1 MKVISGKGFAMVWIL
16 ALSNALAA
24 STLSAMMLVGS
35 LVGIILAPSADWATL
50 PIAVIVVGT
59 AMGVYPATR
68 AMAMLGRKR
77 ALALSM
83 LLGILACGLAAFSL
97 EIKSFVLFC
106 IASLFLGVTNAALLQ
121 TRFAAMELVD
131 PASGSAAASLIM
143 CGGIIAAVLGPE
155 LAVMGMN
162 ITAVD
167 YQGAFYLAG
176 LCLLLGMLVLTAY
189 RPGAMSVVDKQASVR
204 SAGQLMRNPTFYL
217 ALTSAVVAYI
227 IMSFVMTGT
236 PISMHHVHGHSL
248 EDTKFVI
255 QSHIAAMFLP
265 SMIAPFIFRA
275 VGIRGTM
282 ILGLLCYCVTIVL
295 ASLDTSVQG
304 FWFQLVF
311 LGVGWNFLFLAGT
324 SLLPSAYSESEKY
337 KAQALNDG
345 IVFSA
350 QAIAALSAG
359 WAMTLLSWPQMLIIC
374 IAPVLLMVA
383 MLVQGRLKESG
394 AQ

>member
-1 MKVISGKGFAMVWIL
+1 
-16 ALSNALAA
+16 
-24 STLSAMMLVGS
+24 
-35 LVGIILAPSADWATL
+35 
-50 PIAVIVVGT
+50 
-59 AMGVYPATR
+59 
-68 AMAMLGRKR
+68 
-77 ALALSM
+77 
-83 LLGILACGLAAFSL
+83 
-97 EIKSFVLFC
+97 
-106 IASLFLGVTNAALLQ
+106 
-121 TRFAAMELVD
+121 
-131 PASGSAAASLIM
+131 
-143 CGGIIAAVLGPE
+143 
-155 LAVMGMN
+155 
-162 ITAVD
+162 
-167 YQGAFYLAG
+167 
-176 LCLLLGMLVLTAY
+176 
-189 RPGAMSVVDKQASVR
+189 MSVVDKQASVR

-227 IMSFVMTGT
+227 VMSFVMTGT

-295 ASLDTSVQG
+295 AGIDTSVQG

-383 MLVQGRLKESG
+383 MLVQGRLKEVK

>member
-68 AMAMLGRKR
+68 AMAVLGRKR

-83 LLGILACGLAAFSL
+83 LLGIIACGLAAYSL
-97 EIKSFVLFC
+97 ETKSFVLFC
-106 IASLFLGVTNAALLQ
+106 IASLFLGATNAALLQ

-131 PASGSAAASLIM
+131 PASGSAAASIIM

-155 LAVMGMN
+155 LAVIGMN
-162 ITAVD
+162 ITAVA

-176 LCLLLGMLVLTAY
+176 LCLLLGMIVLTAY

-227 IMSFVMTGT
+227 VMSFVMTGT

-275 VGIRGTM
+275 VGIRGAM

>member
-68 AMAMLGRKR
+68 AMAVLGRKR

-83 LLGILACGLAAFSL
+83 LLGIIACGLAAYSL
-97 EIKSFVLFC
+97 ETKSFVLFC
-106 IASLFLGVTNAALLQ
+106 IASLFLGATNAALLQ

-131 PASGSAAASLIM
+131 PASGSAAASIIM

-155 LAVMGMN
+155 LAVIGMN
-162 ITAVD
+162 ITAVA

-176 LCLLLGMLVLTAY
+176 LCLLLGMIVLTAY

-227 IMSFVMTGT
+227 VMSFVMTGT